1 MKEVLYEILMH
12 LTYYVLLIAIGSV
25 LISLILSIF
34 QVQDQSLAL
43 LYKIIVTVFYINKN
57 YVVVIQGLMSLWNMT

>member
-1 MKEVLYEILMH
+1 MKEVFYEILMY
-12 LTYYVLLIAIGSV
+12 LIYYVLLIVIGSV

-57 YVVVIQGLMSLWNMT
+57 YVAVIQGLMSLWRMT